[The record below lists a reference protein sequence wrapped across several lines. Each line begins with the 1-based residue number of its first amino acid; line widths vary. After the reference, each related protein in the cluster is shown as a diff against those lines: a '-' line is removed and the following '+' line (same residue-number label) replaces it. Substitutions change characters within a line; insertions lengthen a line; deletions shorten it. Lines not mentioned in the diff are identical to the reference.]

1 VQKGAACLYPETVQ
15 TPLLF
20 PTQPDLTPEIP
31 PTWSDGSEIF
41 HTTEK
46 CTRLQAIQ
54 RNKRITGKPG
64 IAMRQ
69 CFNCEDIIRA
79 KRLG

>member
-1 VQKGAACLYPETVQ
+1 MMCS
-15 TPLLF
+15 TPLF
-20 PTQPDLTPEIP
+20 PDQPTLTPEIP
-31 PTWSDGSEIF
+31 PTWREGSKVF

-46 CTRLQAIQ
+46 CNRLQSIP
-54 RNKRITGKPG
+54 RNKRVTYLSGSPAQG
-64 IAMRQ
+64 LRQ

>member
-1 VQKGAACLYPETVQ
+1 MP
-15 TPLLF
+15 LF
-20 PTQPDLTPEIP
+20 PERPDLTPEIP
-31 PTWSDGSEIF
+31 PTWCDGSDVF

-46 CTRLQAIQ
+46 CSRLQTIH

-64 IAMRQ
+64 YSLRQ

-79 KRLG
+79 KRVR